1 MGKVLAIL
9 LGLGAMAG
17 GVYLVAAVWWV
28 EFRDLIFGCIPP
40 ILFLGGLIAFV
51 AGLSSF
57 KDSVQDKDEEFDVQ
71 EEEKTE

>member
-17 GVYLVAAVWWV
+17 GVYLVVAVWWV

-51 AGLSSF
+51 AGFSSL
-57 KDSVQDKDEEFDVQ
+57 KDSSQDTDENFDGP